1 VEVTFNGKSGVAGK
15 GDKLKLELGSE
26 LKTAFKTV
34 QEGQSGTGRSGV
46 VGVDCGV

>member
-1 VEVTFNGKSGVAGK
+1 MEGTFHGKSGVAGK

-26 LKTAFKTV
+26 LETAFKTV
-34 QEGQSGTGRSGV
+34 QEGQSGIGRSGV